1 MAQRSLPYY
10 LATRPTAPVGQA
22 ARGTGRVISS
32 LAPTV
37 MPMVDE
43 YLDDPEVAGALSSGA
58 KEFVQALGG
67 GDRMQMLAE
76 KGGPM
81 AARIAARAAP
91 AFAAEGMAGLGELL
105 GAPDDDADPA
115 VRRANMMMGMRLP
128 NQRASQVDPGSP
140 WLNPEQDNSPPPMD
154 PQAGAGGQV
163 GGMVGGMLG
172 VPGIG
177 QVADM
182 AQGIAMTPGKA
193 LSGFEGAG
201 DRALDGLTSALAR
214 SARKGSPA
222 RDFAGMMSAIP
233 GLGVPGALATG
244 QQAMGGPARDVTN
257 MMAAIPSMAL
267 PAGMMN
273 RGMSPRIQGDPE
285 VITAQRPGT
294 PRPMPQPVAQAAPEP
309 TLNAG
314 AGIRPPMRRGA
325 SLVDA
330 LSDPLY
336 GSAAGKGPTV
346 NGAFY
351 QRPDETRDMEPR
363 SPGSRAQDVPVSSF
377 APPAAGRM
385 PPPEARGMTNI
396 DLMPVDERERQR
408 RFGRRF

>member
-1 MAQRSLPYY
+1 
-10 LATRPTAPVGQA
+10 
-22 ARGTGRVISS
+22 
-32 LAPTV
+32 
-37 MPMVDE
+37 
-43 YLDDPEVAGALSSGA
+43 
-58 KEFVQALGG
+58 
-67 GDRMQMLAE
+67 
-76 KGGPM
+76 
-81 AARIAARAAP
+81 
-91 AFAAEGMAGLGELL
+91 
-105 GAPDDDADPA
+105 
-115 VRRANMMMGMRLP
+115 
-128 NQRASQVDPGSP
+128 
-140 WLNPEQDNSPPPMD
+140 
-154 PQAGAGGQV
+154 
-163 GGMVGGMLG
+163 MVGGMLG
-172 VPGIG
+172 APGIG

-222 RDFAGMMSAIP
+222 RDFSGMMSAIP
-233 GLGVPGALATG
+233 GLGVPGAFATG
-244 QQAMGGPARDVTN
+244 QRAAPPQVVRGPGMEVEV
-257 MMAAIPSMAL
+257 
-267 PAGMMN
+267 PAY
-273 RGMSPRIQGDPE
+273 R
-285 VITAQRPGT
+285 APGA
-294 PRPMPQPVAQAAPEP
+294 PRPMPQPAAQTAPEP

-314 AGIRPPMRRGA
+314 AGIRLPPRRGA